1 MVEEEAAVVEGVSVE
16 AVEEIAEDEV
26 EGLIEAE
33 VGVVLTEAV
42 VVLTEVAAVFED
54 SGDLLWWTAW
64 LCVCY
69 VYAYISFYDICWLN
83 ISNNFGVLLYI
94 ML

>member
-1 MVEEEAAVVEGVSVE
+1 MVILHSFSIKCISVGTLQHFTNCILCCIIQVVEEEAAVVEGVSVE

-54 SGDLLWWTAW
+54 SGDLL
-64 LCVCY
+64 
-69 VYAYISFYDICWLN
+69 
-83 ISNNFGVLLYI
+83 
-94 ML
+94 